1 MTRGGVRRI
10 LFIHY
15 TTPQVLGGVEQVM
28 AAHAAALVDAGKEVA
43 MLAGRGGAA
52 PRGVRVIRIAEA
64 DSRHPVV
71 ERALAA
77 LSEGVR
83 PPEHVALV
91 ARLMTK
97 IRPHVQRADRV
108 VVHNVMTMPLNLAL
122 TSVLATLAQAHPDRF
137 IAWTHDISY
146 FDERYAA
153 LRREGEP
160 WDLVTRAVP
169 GVRYV
174 TVSQERAEQ
183 LAQLTGVARRDI
195 EVVTNGIDVGQVL
208 GLAPTGFRLAQRLR
222 LFDADPLLLL
232 PVRLTRRKRVE
243 AAIDATAA
251 LRHRGRAAMLVVT
264 GTAGPHNAANEAY
277 LAELAARAKKVE
289 GVHLLAAGGLRIN
302 YGTVVDLYS
311 LADVLVFPSESEG
324 FGIPM
329 LEAGLHR
336 MPIVCSDIPALRE
349 TGGDDPIYVP
359 PDASGEVIA
368 DAIERALDTPVM
380 RMRARARMHAWP
392 RVLRERV
399 LPVILGDAA

>member
-1 MTRGGVRRI
+1 
-10 LFIHY
+10 
-15 TTPQVLGGVEQVM
+15 
-28 AAHAAALVDAGKEVA
+28 
-43 MLAGRGGAA
+43 
-52 PRGVRVIRIAEA
+52 VIRVAEA
-64 DSRHPVV
+64 DSRHPAV
-71 ERALAA
+71 ERDLAA
-77 LSEGVR
+77 LSRGDR
-83 PPEHVALV
+83 APEHDALV

-97 IRPHVQRADRV
+97 IRPHVERADRV

-122 TSVLATLAQAHPDRF
+122 TEVLGSLARERPGRF

-153 LRREGEP
+153 LRRDGPP
-160 WDLVTRAVP
+160 WDLVTHAVP

-174 TVSQERAEQ
+174 TVSQERAQQ
-183 LAQLTGVARRDI
+183 LSQLTGLPRDDI

-208 GLAPTGFRLAQRLR
+208 GLAPTGLRLAQRLG

-251 LRHRGRAAMLVVT
+251 LRRRGHAAVLVVT
-264 GTAGPHNAANEAY
+264 GTMGPHNAANKAY
-277 LAELAARAKKVE
+277 LAELAARAKKVD
-289 GVHLLAAGGLRIN
+289 GVQLLAALGLRIN
-302 YGTVVDLYS
+302 YGTVVDLYA

-336 MPIVCSDIPALRE
+336 MPIVCSDIPSLRE

-359 PDASGEVIA
+359 PDASGDVIA
-368 DAIERALDTPVM
+368 DAIERGLDTPVM
-380 RMRARARMHAWP
+380 RMRARAREHAWP

-399 LPVILGDAA
+399 LPVILGRAA

>member
-1 MTRGGVRRI
+1 MTAGVRRI

-15 TTPQVLGGVEQVM
+15 TTPQILGGVEQVM
-28 AAHAAALVDAGKEVA
+28 GAHIAALLASRKDVA
-43 MLAGRGGAA
+43 VLAGRGGAK
-52 PRGVRVIRIAEA
+52 PPGVRVVRVAEA
-64 DSRHPVV
+64 DSRHPAV
-71 ERALAA
+71 ERDLAS
-77 LSEGVR
+77 LSKGVVTA
-83 PPEHVALV
+83 EHEKLV
-91 ARLMTK
+91 ARLMAK
-97 IRPHVQRADRV
+97 IRPHALRADRV

-122 TSVLATLAQAHPDRF
+122 TEVLATLARERPGRF

-146 FDERYAA
+146 FDQRYAA
-153 LRREGEP
+153 LRRDGAP

-174 TVSQERAEQ
+174 TVSQERAQQ
-183 LAQLTGVARRDI
+183 LSQLTGLARDDI
-195 EVVTNGIDVGQVL
+195 EVVTNGVDVGEVL
-208 GLAPTGFRLAQRLR
+208 GLAPTGMRLAQRLR

-232 PVRLTRRKRVE
+232 PVRLTRRKRIE
-243 AAIDATAA
+243 AAIDATAV
-251 LRHRGRAAMLVVT
+251 LRRRGHAAVLVVT
-264 GTAGPHNAANEAY
+264 GTVGPHNATNKAY
-277 LAELAARAKKVE
+277 LAELSARAKRVE
-289 GVHLLAAGGLRIN
+289 GVHLLAALGVSVK
-302 YGTVVDLYS
+302 YGTVVDLYA

-368 DAIERALDTPVM
+368 DAVERALDTAVM
-380 RMRARARMHAWP
+380 RMRVRAREHTWP

-399 LPVILGDAA
+399 LPVILGDAT

>member
-1 MTRGGVRRI
+1 VTGGVRRI
-10 LFIHY
+10 LFVHY
-15 TTPQVLGGVEQVM
+15 TTPSVLGGVEQVM
-28 AAHAAALVDAGKEVA
+28 AAHAAALLAAGKDVA
-43 MLAGRGGAA
+43 ILAGRGGAK
-52 PRGVRVIRIAEA
+52 PRGVRAIRVAEA

-71 ERALAA
+71 ERSLAA
-77 LSEGVR
+77 LSSGVR
-83 PPEHVALV
+83 PPEHDALV

-97 IRPHVQRADRV
+97 IRPHVRRADRV

-122 TSVLATLAQAHPDRF
+122 TQVLGSLAREFPDRF

-153 LRREGEP
+153 LRRKGAP
-160 WDLVTRAVP
+160 WELVTHAVP

-183 LAQLTGVARRDI
+183 LSRLTGLARNDI
-195 EVVTNGIDVGQVL
+195 EVVTNGIDVGEVL
-208 GLAPTGFRLAQRLR
+208 GLAPTGLRLAQRLH

-232 PVRLTRRKRVE
+232 PVRLTRRKRIE
-243 AAIDATAA
+243 AAIDATAV
-251 LRHRGRAAMLVVT
+251 LRRRGHAAVLVVT
-264 GTAGPHNAANEAY
+264 GTAGPHDASNQAY
-277 LAELAARAKKVE
+277 LRELAARAKKVE
-289 GVHLLAAGGLRIN
+289 GVHLLASLGLKIK
-302 YGTVVDLYS
+302 YGTVVDLYA

-359 PDASGEVIA
+359 PDANGEQIA
-368 DAIERALDTPVM
+368 DAVERALDTAVM
-380 RMRARARMHAWP
+380 RMRARAREHAWP

-399 LPVILGDAA
+399 LPVILGRTA

>member
-1 MTRGGVRRI
+1 MTGGVRRI

-15 TTPQVLGGVEQVM
+15 TTPQILGGVEQVM
-28 AAHAAALVDAGKEVA
+28 SAHMAALLASHKEVA
-43 MLAGRGGAA
+43 VLAGRGGVK
-52 PRGVRVIRIAEA
+52 PPGVRVVRVAEA
-64 DSRHPVV
+64 DSRHPAV
-71 ERALAA
+71 ERDLAA
-77 LSEGVR
+77 LSKGVAG
-83 PPEHVALV
+83 PEHEKLV

-97 IRPHVQRADRV
+97 IRPHVERADRV

-122 TSVLATLAQAHPDRF
+122 TEVLATLARERPGRF

-146 FDERYAA
+146 FDQRYAA
-153 LRREGEP
+153 LRRDGAP
-160 WDLVTRAVP
+160 WDLVTRAIP

-174 TVSQERAEQ
+174 TVSQERAQQ
-183 LAQLTGVARRDI
+183 LSQLTGLARDDI
-195 EVVTNGIDVGQVL
+195 EVVTNGVDVGEVL
-208 GLAPTGFRLAQRLR
+208 GLAPTGMRLAQRLR

-232 PVRLTRRKRVE
+232 PVRLTRRKRIE

-251 LRHRGRAAMLVVT
+251 LRRRGHAAVLVVT
-264 GTAGPHNAANEAY
+264 GTVGPHDATNTAY
-277 LAELAARAKKVE
+277 LAELSARAKKVE
-289 GVHLLAAGGLRIN
+289 GVHLLAALGLRVK
-302 YGTVVDLYS
+302 YGTVVDLYA

-359 PDASGEVIA
+359 PDASGEIIA
-368 DAIERALDTPVM
+368 DAVERALDTAVM
-380 RMRARARMHAWP
+380 RMRVRAREHAWP

-399 LPVILGDAA
+399 LPVILGGAV

>member
-1 MTRGGVRRI
+1 VTGGVRRI
-10 LFIHY
+10 LFVHY
-15 TTPQVLGGVEQVM
+15 TTPQILGGVEQVM
-28 AAHAAALVDAGKEVA
+28 AAHAAALVAAGKDVA
-43 MLAGRGGAA
+43 VLAGRGGAV
-52 PRGVRVIRIAEA
+52 PRGVRVIRVAEA
-64 DSRHPVV
+64 DSRHPAV
-71 ERALAA
+71 ERTLES
-77 LSEGVR
+77 LSRGVR
-83 PPEHVALV
+83 PSEHDALV
-91 ARLMTK
+91 ARLLTK
-97 IRPHVQRADRV
+97 IRPHVERADRV

-122 TSVLATLAQAHPDRF
+122 TSALVTLAGEHPDRF

-160 WDLVTRAVP
+160 WDLVTHALP

-174 TVSQERAEQ
+174 AVSQERAEQ
-183 LAQLTGVARRDI
+183 LSQLTRLARRDI
-195 EVVTNGIDVGQVL
+195 EVVTNGIDVGEVL
-208 GLAPTGFRLAQRLR
+208 GLAPTGLRLAQRLH

-232 PVRLTRRKRVE
+232 PVRITPRKRIE

-251 LRHRGRAAMLVVT
+251 LRRRGRAAVLVVT
-264 GTAGPHNAANEAY
+264 GTAGPHNAANQAY
-277 LAELAARAKKVE
+277 LADLAARAKEVE
-289 GVHLLAAGGLRIN
+289 GVHLLAALGVRIR

-349 TGGDDPIYVP
+349 TGGDDPLYVP
-359 PDASGEVIA
+359 PDASGDVIA

-380 RMRARARMHAWP
+380 RMRARARDHAWP

-399 LPVILGDAA
+399 LPVILGRAA

>member
-1 MTRGGVRRI
+1 MTGSVRRI
-10 LFIHY
+10 LFVHY
-15 TTPQVLGGVEQVM
+15 TTPAILGGVEQVM
-28 AAHAAALVDAGKEVA
+28 AAHIAALQAAGKDVA
-43 MLAGRGGAA
+43 MLAGRGSVK
-52 PRGVRVIRIAEA
+52 PRGVRVVRVAEA
-64 DSRHPVV
+64 DSRHPAV
-71 ERALAA
+71 ERDLAA
-77 LSEGVR
+77 LSKGVVT
-83 PPEHVALV
+83 PEHEKLV
-91 ARLMTK
+91 ARLAAK
-97 IRPHVQRADRV
+97 IRPHVERADRV

-122 TSVLATLAQAHPDRF
+122 TEVLTSLAREHPGRF

-153 LRREGEP
+153 LRRDGAP

-174 TVSQERAEQ
+174 TVSEQRAEQ
-183 LAQLTGVARRDI
+183 LSRLTKLARRDI
-195 EVVTNGIDVGQVL
+195 EVVTNGIDVGEVL
-208 GLAPTGFRLAQRLR
+208 GLAPTGLRLAKRLG

-251 LRHRGRAAMLVVT
+251 LRRRGHAATLVVT
-264 GTAGPHNAANEAY
+264 GTVGPHDATNQAY
-277 LAELAARAKKVE
+277 LKELSARAKSVE
-289 GVHLLAAGGLRIN
+289 GVHLLAALGLRIK
-302 YGTVVDLYS
+302 YGTVVDLYA

-359 PDASGEVIA
+359 PDATGEVIA
-368 DAIERALDTPVM
+368 DAIERALDNPVM
-380 RMRARARMHAWP
+380 RMRARAREHAWP

-399 LPVILGDAA
+399 LPVILGPG

>member
-1 MTRGGVRRI
+1 MTGGVRRI
-10 LFIHY
+10 LFVHY
-15 TTPQVLGGVEQVM
+15 TTPQILGGVEQVM
-28 AAHAAALVDAGKEVA
+28 AAHAAALVAAGKDVA
-43 MLAGRGGAA
+43 VLAGRGGAV
-52 PRGVRVIRIAEA
+52 PRGVQVIRVAEA
-64 DSRHPVV
+64 DSRHPAV
-71 ERALAA
+71 ERTLES
-77 LSEGVR
+77 LSRGVR
-83 PPEHVALV
+83 PSEHDALV
-91 ARLMTK
+91 ARLLTK
-97 IRPHVQRADRV
+97 IRPHVERADRV

-122 TSVLATLAQAHPDRF
+122 TSALVTLAGEHPDRF

-160 WDLVTRAVP
+160 WDLVTHALP

-174 TVSQERAEQ
+174 AVSQERAEQ
-183 LAQLTGVARRDI
+183 LSQLTRLARRDI
-195 EVVTNGIDVGQVL
+195 EVVTNGIDVGEVL
-208 GLAPTGFRLAQRLR
+208 GLAPTGLRLAQRLH

-232 PVRLTRRKRVE
+232 PVRITPRKRIE

-251 LRHRGRAAMLVVT
+251 LRRRGRAAVLVVT
-264 GTAGPHNAANEAY
+264 GTAGPHNAANQAY
-277 LAELAARAKKVE
+277 LADLAARAKEVE
-289 GVHLLAAGGLRIN
+289 GVHLLAALGVRIR

-349 TGGDDPIYVP
+349 TGGDDPLYVP

-380 RMRARARMHAWP
+380 RMRARARDHAWP

-399 LPVILGDAA
+399 LPVILGRAA